1 MAGRGQGERECQ
13 AEGGRPL
20 HSPTMPT
27 TRTTAL
33 HVAGLRFARR
43 ASPLASLLMPSL
55 HAWLLAAQSVVYEH
69 CGQREIKEHF
79 DSFCEDYNTATMP
92 SKKYYDI
99 QAWHAA
105 EQAKGRKKKV
115 RHAKGG

>member
-1 MAGRGQGERECQ
+1 MK
-13 AEGGRPL
+13 
-20 HSPTMPT
+20 T
-27 TRTTAL
+27 TRRTSATRSA
-33 HVAGLRFARR
+33 APARAR
-43 ASPLASLLMPSL
+43 WLPTPS
-55 HAWLLAAQSVVYEH
+55 LLAAQGVVYEH

>member
-1 MAGRGQGERECQ
+1 
-13 AEGGRPL
+13 
-20 HSPTMPT
+20 MPT

-33 HVAGLRFARR
+33 HVARLHFARR
-43 ASPLASLLMPSL
+43 AAPLASFSRPRSTPS
-55 HAWLLAAQSVVYEH
+55 LLAAQGVVYEH

-115 RHAKGG
+115 RQAKGG